1 VSALRLRD
9 AVRAVVVDPEDRVL
23 LVRFEFPDWVGWATP
38 GGGLDPGE
46 TDEAAIRR
54 ELAEEAG
61 LEGFVLGPIVWTRT
75 HLFELGDW
83 DGQVE
88 RYFFVRTPAFDP
100 VPGLTWAQLN
110 AEYVTA
116 IRWWTLDELEATD
129 ASFAPSRLPSLVRD
143 LILHGPHAEPL
154 DVGV

>member
-1 VSALRLRD
+1 MLPYTGPGLCTQGEASAERHDFRRD
-9 AVRAVVVDPEDRVL
+9 ASPR
-23 LVRFEFPDWVGWATP
+23 
-38 GGGLDPGE
+38 PGE
-46 TDEAAIRR
+46 REGTGLDEAAIRR

-61 LEGFVLGPIVWTRT
+61 LEGFELGPVVWTRT

-100 VPGLTWAQLN
+100 IPGLTWAQLN

-116 IRWWTLDELEATD
+116 IRWWTLAELDATD
-129 ASFAPSRLPSLVRD
+129 AVFAPSRLPLLLRE
-143 LILHGPHAEPL
+143 LILHGPPTEPV